1 MSWLEVQLDHHG
13 CKVLNIIP
21 KDQNEW
27 FEQWVWFKLYHPKG
41 HKWAALTCS
50 LRYLVDPYDNW
61 IVAHKYSWM
70 WSRNYDA
77 HIWNLR

>member
-1 MSWLEVQLDHHG
+1 MYMDVISRPG
-13 CKVLNIIP
+13 SCA
-21 KDQNEW
+21 QNEW
-27 FEQWVWFKLYHPKG
+27 FEQWVWLKLYHPKG
-41 HKWAALTCS
+41 HKWDALTCS

-61 IVAHKYSWM
+61 IEPHKYSWM